1 MKAATQTNEAAVG
14 LPTINLTDQRTPP
27 ADAKVRIIS
36 RRGKTLSAI
45 IIPASWHTPPHVIKA
60 LPEPQDEAG
69 RNLERQ
75 LRAIGLTNFEFHDYQ
90 NGEHHVRSPS

>member
-1 MKAATQTNEAAVG
+1 MKSATQTNAAAAG
-14 LPTINLTDQRTPP
+14 LPTINLTDQCTPP
-27 ADAKVRIIS
+27 ADSKVRIIS
-36 RRGKTLSAI
+36 HGGKTLSAI

-69 RNLERQ
+69 RSLERQ

-90 NGEHHVRSPS
+90 HGDHHVRSPS